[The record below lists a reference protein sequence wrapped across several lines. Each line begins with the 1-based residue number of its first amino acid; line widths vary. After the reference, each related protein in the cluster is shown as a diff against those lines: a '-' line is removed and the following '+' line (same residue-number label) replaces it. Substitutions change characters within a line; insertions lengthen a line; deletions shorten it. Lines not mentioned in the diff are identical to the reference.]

1 MLHFGRL
8 SIRSIL
14 ICAIA
19 GLAVVPIGFGVV
31 QVYENGVRLSTANR
45 TVDLAVRSARLF
57 ELLQTFRLERGDTIS
72 ALQATPPIG
81 AVQEARRQ
89 SHWPRIEAALAA
101 AGSGLE
107 RVDVAG
113 LGPEMAR
120 VRKAYA
126 AVAALRGAADAAVQQ
141 PRAAR
146 DPEFAGKWQ
155 RACDEFLAALA
166 TLSDRVDAA
175 IRHVDPRI
183 DEMLTVKRAGWST
196 RLNLSPRVLLALSAL
211 NEGRSWTQDQ
221 MVAAAESKGQ
231 TAANWAEVKEIARRE
246 DAPSALKRAV
256 ADAES
261 GFFGASEA
269 ERERV
274 YSALSKG
281 ESVTISGADFG
292 TAIQKPLDT
301 INAVPM
307 VALEEMAVRG
317 GDLAHAARLG
327 LITGISILGL
337 SVLLAVAGMLI
348 VIGRVARPLAALTQ
362 AMRRLAARDVGTAIP
377 GIDRRDEIGEMAAA
391 VVVFRDSMIE
401 TSRLTAEQAAEQVRK
416 EQRAA
421 ELAELVRGFEV
432 QVGGMVDTLSSA
444 STELEAAAQFM
455 SGAAVETSGRTEAV
469 AGAAEEA
476 SSGVQTVASAAE
488 ELAASIAEI
497 TRQVSD
503 SASMT
508 GMAAEEARRTDEL
521 MQALSAGAAQIGSVV
536 SMIRGIA
543 AQTNLLALNA
553 TIEAARA
560 GEAGKGFA
568 VVAGEV
574 KTLANQTAKA
584 TEEIGAQI
592 AQVQASVEGAVA
604 AIRGIVERVERI
616 SGISDSIAAA
626 VEEQGAATAEISRN
640 VQQTSSSTQDVSR
653 NIAVVSEM
661 VGKTGNSAGQVLSAA
676 GELSRQSE
684 RLTTEFK
691 TFVQG
696 VRAA

>member
-146 DPEFAGKWQ
+146 DPEFGKWQ

-337 SVLLAVAGMLI
+337 SVLL

-616 SGISDSIAAA
+616 SGISNSIAAA